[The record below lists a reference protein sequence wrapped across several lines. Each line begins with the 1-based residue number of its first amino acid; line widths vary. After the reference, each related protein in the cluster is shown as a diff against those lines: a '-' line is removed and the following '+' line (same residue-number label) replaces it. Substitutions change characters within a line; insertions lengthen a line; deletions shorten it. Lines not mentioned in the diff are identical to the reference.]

1 MNNILTKSR
10 IQAPRTTSG
19 FTLIEVIGALA
30 VVALLV
36 GVAAQSGFE
45 RLKQAD
51 RATEAADLS
60 QIITGIERAVVRS
73 RSLPTTS
80 NWVAVVAG
88 HLSRSTNQIARTR
101 QGHTR
106 VLLFDPNFRIGPSV
120 TNTLPFV
127 QSPTGSVLPS
137 NARAVVVSS
146 IASALPTLTA
156 TNFAAL
162 WNAASGT
169 LPAGWANWGGSA
181 SDLRIERL
189 DFSRL
194 FRRVIL
200 NNLDSTAAA
209 PYGVDGTNI
218 VTIAPLQQVEGWF
231 VDTSQVNL
239 YFNTLAL
246 QARETLAEDTSY
258 VFENGRWGRSV
269 TYGTGAGSTELAE
282 LVDAFVDTP
291 PLNNTAEP
299 GGTGGTGGTGGD
311 ATGPYDCEGND
322 HDDDHDD
329 DHGDHDDDHDDHSDG
344 HSSYD
349 DDHDGDHDGWDDH
362 DCDHDG
368 WDDHDGDHNG
378 HDDSDEHSDDHESDD
393 VRHGSTPHKVA
404 ESCHNFMKSYSE
416 WSNRGCP
423 RGGTTPDTEH
433 PAYRNVK
440 NACTSVRDFSRNL
453 SRR

>member
-1 MNNILTKSR
+1 MNKHTRNPIAV
-10 IQAPRTTSG
+10 APHTASG

-36 GVAAQSGFE
+36 GVTAQSGFE

-60 QIITGIERAVVRS
+60 QIITGIERAVVRT
-73 RSLPTTS
+73 RSVPTAS
-80 NWVAVVAG
+80 NWVTVVAG
-88 HLSRSTNQIARTR
+88 HLSKSTNQIAKTR
-101 QGHTR
+101 QGHAR
-106 VLLFDPNFRIGPSV
+106 VLLFDPAFRIGPSV

-127 QSPTGSVLPS
+127 QSATGSILPS

-146 IASALPTLTA
+146 IATALPTLTA

-169 LPAGWANWGGSA
+169 LPAGWSGWGGSA

-269 TYGTGAGSTELAE
+269 TYGTGSGSTELAE
-282 LVDAFVDTP
+282 LVDAFIDTP
-291 PLNNTAEP
+291 VLNNTTAPTPP
-299 GGTGGTGGTGGD
+299 GSGSGDGTGDDDDEHSG
-311 ATGPYDCEGND
+311 GND
-322 HDDDHDD
+322 HDDDH
-329 DHGDHDDDHDDHSDG
+329 GSGNDHDDDHGYGNDH
-344 HSSYD
+344 D
-349 DDHDGDHDGWDDH
+349 DDHGNGN
-362 DCDHDG
+362 G
-368 WDDHDGDHNG
+368 NNG
-378 HDDSDEHSDDHESDD
+378 HGNNQDGVDSSNPGQGQGGPNGQNDPSGGVDDE
-393 VRHGSTPHKVA
+393 RHGCRAKNVA
-404 ESCHNFMKSYSE
+404 EACHNFMKSYSE

-423 RGGTTPDTEH
+423 RGGSTPDTEH
-433 PAYRNVK
+433 PTYRTVK

-453 SRR
+453 CRR

>member
-1 MNNILTKSR
+1 
-10 IQAPRTTSG
+10 
-19 FTLIEVIGALA
+19 
-30 VVALLV
+30 
-36 GVAAQSGFE
+36 
-45 RLKQAD
+45 
-51 RATEAADLS
+51 
-60 QIITGIERAVVRS
+60 
-73 RSLPTTS
+73 
-80 NWVAVVAG
+80 VAVVAG

-291 PLNNTAEP
+291 PSRAAPVARAARAGTRPDPTTARVMI
-299 GGTGGTGGTGGD
+299 TTTTTTTTTAIMMTTTAIMMTTTTTIRT
-311 ATGPYDCEGND
+311 ATPA
-322 HDDDHDD
+322 
-329 DHGDHDDDHDDHSDG
+329 
-344 HSSYD
+344 
-349 DDHDGDHDGWDDH
+349 
-362 DCDHDG
+362 
-368 WDDHDGDHNG
+368 
-378 HDDSDEHSDDHESDD
+378 
-393 VRHGSTPHKVA
+393 TTTTTTA
-404 ESCHNFMKSYSE
+404 TMTA
-416 WSNRGCP
+416 
-423 RGGTTPDTEH
+423 GTTMIATMMAGTITMVTTTATTTATSTATITKATTSAMGRPPTRWPS
-433 PAYRNVK
+433 PAI
-440 NACTSVRDFSRNL
+440 TS
-453 SRR
+453 

>member
-1 MNNILTKSR
+1 MNKHTPN
-10 IQAPRTTSG
+10 PTTVSPNTASG

-30 VVALLV
+30 VVALIV

-60 QIITGIERAVVRS
+60 QIITGIERAVVRT
-73 RSLPTTS
+73 RSVPTAS
-80 NWVAVVAG
+80 NWVTVVAG
-88 HLSRSTNQIARTR
+88 HLSKSTNQIAKTR

-106 VLLFDPNFRIGPSV
+106 VLLFDPNFKIGPSV

-127 QSPTGSVLPS
+127 QTATGSILPS

-156 TNFAAL
+156 TNFAEL
-162 WNAASGT
+162 WNATSGT

-200 NNLDSTAAA
+200 NNLDSAAAA

-291 PLNNTAEP
+291 PLDNTTEPPP
-299 GGTGGTGGTGGD
+299 GGDTGGGGD
-311 ATGPYDCEGND
+311 PTGPYDCEGS
-322 HDDDHDD
+322 DHDD
-329 DHGDHDDDHDDHSDG
+329 DHGDHGDDHGDHSDG
-344 HSSYD
+344 HSSYE

-393 VRHGSTPHKVA
+393 VRHGCTPHKVA

-423 RGGTTPDTEH
+423 RGGSTPDTEH